1 MPKAVPLHFLW
12 LVLFAATTSFADSF
26 PKVDADLAEY
36 DAAIEKMKAAFA
48 SVPEDAASKDWIA
61 KKLQHMVDIDQHMRK
76 ASMSI
81 PHDHQYTEAE
91 KAYFGSHFF
100 LRRFMELDRQNTAD
114 LKSLLKTHSWF
125 TISQFGKKCDNNA
138 WLLVQHADQDPE
150 FQKEILAKLEK
161 LYPTGET
168 RPQNYAYL
176 FDRVALSSSDPSK
189 RQPQRY
195 GTQGHCVAPGK
206 WEPFPIEDE
215 ANVDTRR
222 AEVGLPPL
230 AEYIA
235 GFQQDVCK

>member
-1 MPKAVPLHFLW
+1 MLKTVLPALVSFFLF
-12 LVLFAATTSFADSF
+12 LCAGTFADSF

-36 DAAIEKMKAAFA
+36 DAAIEKMKVAFA

-76 ASMSI
+76 FYMSA
-81 PHDHQYTEAE
+81 PHDRQYTKEE
-91 KAYFGSHFF
+91 QEYFFSQFSH
-100 LRRFMELDRQNTAD
+100 RFQGLDRQNTAD
-114 LKSLLKTHSWF
+114 LKSLLKTYSWF

-138 WLLVQHADQDPE
+138 WLLVQHADHDRE

-176 FDRVALSSSDPSK
+176 YDRLATAWQDPNN

-195 GTQGHCVAPGK
+195 GTQGRCIAPGK
-206 WEPFPIEDE
+206 WEPFPIED
-215 ANVDTRR
+215 ADNVDTRR
-222 AEVGLPPL
+222 AEVGLAPL

-235 GFQQDVCK
+235 GFQDICK

>member
-1 MPKAVPLHFLW
+1 MLKPVPAALVSLFLF
-12 LVLFAATTSFADSF
+12 LCASTFADSF

-48 SVPEDAASKDWIA
+48 SVPEDTASKDWIA

-76 ASMSI
+76 FGTSA
-81 PHDHQYTEAE
+81 PHDHQYTKAE
-91 KAYFGSHFF
+91 QEYFGSKFF
-100 LRRFMELDRQNTAD
+100 MDRWLSLDRQNTTD

-138 WLLVQHADQDPE
+138 WLLVQHADYDPE
-150 FQKEILAKLEK
+150 FQKEILARLEK
-161 LYPTGET
+161 LYAAGET

-176 FDRVALSSSDPSK
+176 WDRVALSSSDPSK

-215 ANVDTRR
+215 TNVDARR
-222 AEVGLPPL
+222 AEVGLQPL

-235 GFQQDVCK
+235 VFQDICK

>member
-1 MPKAVPLHFLW
+1 MLKPVSAALVSLILFLG
-12 LVLFAATTSFADSF
+12 ASTFADSF

-36 DAAIEKMKAAFA
+36 DAMIEKMKAAFA

-76 ASMSI
+76 CSMSL
-81 PHDHQYTEAE
+81 PHERQYTEPE
-91 KAYFGSHFF
+91 QTYFWSQFIT
-100 LRRFMELDRQNTAD
+100 RFMELDRQNTAD

-125 TISQFGKKCDNNA
+125 TISEFGKKCDNNA
-138 WLLVQHADQDPE
+138 WLLVQHADHDRE
-150 FQKEILAKLEK
+150 FQKEILGKLEK

-176 FDRVALSSSDPSK
+176 FDRIATSWQGPDK

-195 GTQGHCVAPGK
+195 GTQGRCIGPGK
-206 WEPFPIEDE
+206 WEPFPIEDPE
-215 ANVDTRR
+215 NVDTRR

-235 GFQQDVCK
+235 GFQDVCK

>member
-1 MPKAVPLHFLW
+1 MPKALFIVTVW
-12 LVLFAATTSFADSF
+12 LVLLSAVPSFADSF
-26 PKVDADLAEY
+26 PKVDADLADY
-36 DAAIEKMKAAFA
+36 DAAIEKMNAAFA
-48 SVPEDAASKDWIA
+48 NVPEDAASKDWIA

-76 ASMSI
+76 CSMSL
-81 PHDHQYTEAE
+81 PHERQYTEAE
-91 KAYFGSHFF
+91 QKYFWSQFMT
-100 LRRFMELDRQNTAD
+100 RFRDLDRQNTAD

-125 TISQFGKKCDNNA
+125 TISQFGKKCDSNA

-230 AEYIA
+230 VEYMA
-235 GFQQDVCK
+235 LFLDVCN